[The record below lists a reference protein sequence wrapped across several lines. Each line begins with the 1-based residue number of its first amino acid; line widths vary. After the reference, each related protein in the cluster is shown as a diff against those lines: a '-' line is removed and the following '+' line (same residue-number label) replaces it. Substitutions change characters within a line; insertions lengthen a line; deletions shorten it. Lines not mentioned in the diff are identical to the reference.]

1 MKNSKRKQSI
11 SRRGFMGAGLSAA
24 AIFNIVPRHVLGGPN
39 FVAPSEKVNIALV
52 GAGGQG
58 RSNIRHLFNEP
69 EAQIIA
75 VADPMESV
83 SLENFYF
90 KGLGGRKPVKDEIEK
105 NYAEK
110 TPNYKCAE
118 YEDFRIMLEK
128 EKAIDAILCAT
139 PDHLHAYV
147 SVTAMRQGKH
157 VYCEKPLAHNIRE
170 TRVVARVAKETGVAT
185 QMGNQGHAKEGIRQT
200 VEYLRDGAIGEVRET
215 HSWVPAGRWNPGLT
229 GYPTDEQPIPAG
241 LNWDLWLGPREYRPY
256 SSAYVPVAWRDFWT
270 YGCGALGDFGCHDLD
285 SAVWAYD
292 LQAPD
297 TVEAYP
303 AGFMSDVIAPYGE
316 TCVYKFPA
324 KGKQP
329 PLTVNWYSGGLQPSR
344 PEALPEGIN
353 LPRRGVLF
361 VGEKGIIQCDG
372 AGGAVRLFPNELR
385 KSYQKPEKSIPRS
398 KGHHKDWIDAIK
410 GGAPASSEFQYA
422 SRLTEITLLGIV
434 ALQAKQQCRWDAV
447 NMKLTGCEN
456 ADAFIN
462 GSYRKGWEVI

>member
-1 MKNSKRKQSI
+1 MEKNKQKQSI
-11 SRRGFMGAGLSAA
+11 SRRGFIGTSLGAA

-39 FVAPSEKVNIALV
+39 FVAPSEKVNIAVV
-52 GAGGQG
+52 GTGGQG

-83 SLENFYF
+83 NLDNFYF
-90 KGLGGRKPVKDEIEK
+90 KGMGGRKPVKAEIEK
-105 NYAEK
+105 NYQKK

-147 SVTAMRQGKH
+147 SVIAMRNGKH
-157 VYCEKPLAHNIRE
+157 IYCEKPLTHNIRE
-170 TRVVARVAKETGVAT
+170 ARLVARVAKETGLAT
-185 QMGNQGHAKEGIRQT
+185 QMGNQGHSKEGIRQT

-229 GYPTDEQPIPAG
+229 GYPKDTPAIPAG
-241 LNWDLWLGPREYRPY
+241 LNWDLWLGPREKRPY
-256 SSAYVPVAWRDFWT
+256 HPAYVPVAWRDFWT

-292 LQAPD
+292 LKAPE
-297 TVEAYP
+297 TVEAHS
-303 AGFMSDVIAPYGE
+303 AGFMSNEIAPYGE

-324 KGKQP
+324 KGKRP
-329 PLTVNWYSGGLQPSR
+329 PMTVNWYSGGLQPPR
-344 PEALPEGIN
+344 PDYLPEGMN

-372 AGGAVRLFPNELR
+372 AGGAARLFPGELR
-385 KSYQKPEKSIPRS
+385 KSYKKPAKTLRRS
-398 KGHHKDWIDAIK
+398 EGHHKDWLNAIK
-410 GGAPASSEFQYA
+410 GGPKACSNFDYA
-422 SRLTEITLLGIV
+422 AQLTEITLLGIV
-434 ALQAKQQCRWDAV
+434 ALQAQKECKWDAE
-447 NMKLTGCEN
+447 NMKLIGCDRSDE
-456 ADAFIN
+456 FIN
-462 GSYRKGWEVI
+462 GSYRKGWEVV